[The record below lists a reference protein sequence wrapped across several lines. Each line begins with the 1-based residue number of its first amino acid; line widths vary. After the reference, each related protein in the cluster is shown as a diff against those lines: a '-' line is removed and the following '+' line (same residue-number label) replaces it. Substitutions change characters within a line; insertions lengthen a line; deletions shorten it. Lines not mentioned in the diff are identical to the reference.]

1 MREYSFPL
9 PIHALPII
17 SAFMLP
23 NLVTPLLEIWRHQIG
38 FSTVMLSLIF
48 VMYLGG
54 LAPAFLLAT
63 ALSNRFG
70 RKKIILTACVFGLL
84 SCIGYAGASNVT
96 TLIAARVLTGLC
108 TGLILVLGTDAILAT
123 AKQNE
128 SHKATLIGTVGMG
141 LGLAGGPILAAVVAN
156 FLPYPTVTVF
166 VVEASLLIF
175 CIPIVLSQSDSLKV
189 KNIGWLPFQSMGQ
202 QENRATLAGLGAF
215 APGMTAAA
223 IVLAL
228 MPTIVKDIGL
238 NSVLAGGLLAG
249 GMYLVSPISQ
259 FVFRNIEPFKL
270 LLVSLIIIISAMALL
285 ILGSVVSSLLVLV
298 MSVVAIGAGQGISNY
313 ASFKVVH
320 TYAAKSVKTAI
331 SLLCLGVY
339 VSASIIPI
347 LGGYL
352 ADYQGMKMATIAMA
366 IGVITMSI
374 PGLFIAN
381 TKFINAE

>member
-1 MREYSFPL
+1 MRESSLPL
-9 PIHALPII
+9 PIYALPII
-17 SAFMLP
+17 AAFMLP

-38 FSTVMLSLIF
+38 FSTGMLSLIF

-54 LAPAFLLAT
+54 LAPAFLFAT

-70 RKKIILTACVFGLL
+70 RKQIILTACVFGLL

-96 TLIAARVLTGLC
+96 TLIAARILTGLC

-123 AKQNE
+123 ANQNE
-128 SHKATLIGTVGMG
+128 SHKATLIGTVGIG
-141 LGLAGGPILAAVVAN
+141 LGLAGGPILAAIVAN

-166 VVEASLLIF
+166 VVEAILLIF
-175 CIPIVLSQSDSLKV
+175 CIPIALSQSDSLKV
-189 KNIGWLPFQSMGQ
+189 KNIRWLPFQAMGQ
-202 QENRATLAGLGAF
+202 QENRAALSGLGAF

-228 MPTIVKDIGL
+228 MPTIIKDIGM
-238 NSVLAGGLLAG
+238 NSVLSGGLLAG

-259 FVFRNIEPFKL
+259 LVFRKIEPFKL
-270 LLVSLIIIISAMALL
+270 LLISLIIIISAMALL
-285 ILGSVVSSLLVLV
+285 ILGSVVSSLSVLI

-320 TYAAKSVKTAI
+320 TYATKSVKTAI

-339 VSASIIPI
+339 ISASIIPI

-352 ADYQGMKMATIAMA
+352 ADYQGVKMATIAMA
-366 IGVITMSI
+366 IGVIIMSI
-374 PGLFIAN
+374 LGLFIAN
-381 TKFINAE
+381 TRFINAE

>member
-1 MREYSFPL
+1 MRERSLPL

-17 SAFMLP
+17 AAFMLP

-38 FSTVMLSLIF
+38 FSTGILSLVF

-54 LAPAFLLAT
+54 LAPAFLFAT

-70 RKKIILTACVFGLL
+70 RKQVILMACVFGLL

-96 TLIAARVLTGLC
+96 TLIAARILTGLC

-128 SHKATLIGTVGMG
+128 SHKATLIGTVGIG
-141 LGLAGGPILAAVVAN
+141 LGLAGGPILAAIVAT
-156 FLPYPTVTVF
+156 FLPNPTVTVF
-166 VVEASLLIF
+166 IIEAGLLIF
-175 CIPIVLSQSDSLKV
+175 CIPIALNQSDSLKV
-189 KNIGWLPFQSMGQ
+189 KNISWLPFQSMSQ

-228 MPTIVKDIGL
+228 MPTIVKGIGL

-270 LLVSLIIIISAMALL
+270 LLISLIIIISAMALL
-285 ILGSVVSSLLVLV
+285 ILGSVVSSLSVLV

-320 TYAAKSVKTAI
+320 TYAAKTVKTAI

-366 IGVITMSI
+366 IGVIIMSI

-381 TKFINAE
+381 IRFINAE